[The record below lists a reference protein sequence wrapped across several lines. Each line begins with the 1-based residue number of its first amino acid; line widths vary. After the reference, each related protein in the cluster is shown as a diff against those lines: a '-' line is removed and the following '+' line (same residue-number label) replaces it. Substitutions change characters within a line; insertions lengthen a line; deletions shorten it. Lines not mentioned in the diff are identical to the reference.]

1 MIEPRQSIRRRVGNW
16 IGGAPDGS
24 PTMYEFLDHVVGGEC
39 VGCLENLTGVLVKGS
54 ERAYHLAKA
63 EREREE
69 AEARATFKAAHART
83 GARYGGGYSRP
94 SREAT
99 A

>member
-69 AEARATFKAAHART
+69 AE
-83 GARYGGGYSRP
+83 GE
-94 SREAT
+94 REAAT
-99 A
+99 EEAQRIVTPPS